1 MSEKTNKNKKK
12 NGIGR
17 SRIKTADKKGP
28 GHDIIVIGT
37 SAGGVEAL
45 IELVGGLPPDLPAA
59 VFIVIHLASFQ
70 ESTLPQI
77 LSRSGALPAAFAVHG
92 EIIRHGRIY
101 LAPPDAHL
109 MLQPDHVRVIRGP
122 KENGHR
128 PAVDPLFR
136 TAARAFESRVVG
148 VILTGA
154 LDCGT
159 SGLLSIKARG
169 GLAVVQD
176 PADAFCTDMPRS
188 ALRHVKVDYVLPLS
202 KIPSQLARLAR
213 EPAKPG
219 KGEKMRKPNEQ
230 GASNGKP
237 VSDLTCPECSGA
249 LKETEV
255 NGLLQFNCHV
265 GHVYSEESMLMEQGE
280 ATEAALWGAVRAL
293 QESENLAR
301 RMAMRS
307 EASMA
312 ARFYEKAEAT
322 RQHWERIRE
331 ILLSGEGSDLFETLK
346 PVRRKRVKRP
356 SRRFGMRK

>member
-1 MSEKTNKNKKK
+1 MKK
-12 NGIGR
+12 NSNGNGR
-17 SRIKTADKKGP
+17 SRTRSIGRRP
-28 GHDIIVIGT
+28 NHDIIVIGT

-45 IELVGGLPPDLPAA
+45 IELVGGFPPDLPAA
-59 VFIVIHLASFQ
+59 VFVVIHLASFQ
-70 ESTLPQI
+70 DSTLPQI
-77 LSRSGALPAAFAVHG
+77 LSRNGALPAAFAVHG
-92 EIIRHGRIY
+92 ETIRTGRIY

-159 SGLLSIKARG
+159 AGLLSVKARG

-176 PADAFCTDMPRS
+176 PNDAFCADMPRS
-188 ALRHVKVDYVLPLS
+188 ALRHVKVDYVLPLL

-213 EPAKPG
+213 EPAIQG
-219 KGEKMRKPNEQ
+219 KGEKMRRPNEQ
-230 GASNGKP
+230 GESNGTP
-237 VSDLTCPECSGA
+237 VADLTCPECSGA

-301 RMAMRS
+301 RMATRS
-307 EASMA
+307 DASLS
-312 ARFYEKAEAT
+312 ARFYEKAEAAK
-322 RQHWERIRE
+322 QHWERIRN
-331 ILLSGEGSDLFETLK
+331 ILLNGEGEDLVEALK
-346 PVRRKRVKRP
+346 PSPPRKQSKP
-356 SRRFGMRK
+356 ASRRVMVRK